1 MRLSALLLSHIYFEA
16 VHSSPTLSPPSLQG
30 QTALFLACREG
41 CADCVKHLLY
51 NCANVTLMDNLHRS
65 PVQIAYEKQHHDI
78 FELLEKR
85 QAKQPEEH
93 SKTVVPYPYP
103 IDLQSHQID
112 QHEQQQHELA
122 ASCRG
127 MHATQPAHQTFGELN
142 YGMSSSYNGSSIP
155 LETSHHPTRSIAV
168 QQTLPVSE
176 PMATTSN
183 YTEPTV
189 TLSDIETFNE
199 IIADNLE
206 PIPHHTTATAID
218 PSQVTALQSVNCSQL
233 YTTSVNTTQPS
244 SYPESSSGS
253 THASGSYHH
262 TVCDCCSQ
270 SAPSSALPGFTR
282 LLQHLPIPVDMP
294 DPSLQ
299 YTGSILPSNPGTYSH
314 HQNNT
319 TSIGNNSRSP
329 PSYYPSPPSMSTDPH
344 YGELPPIGHP
354 HIAPIDPPSLTP
366 SPESRDELRQ
376 CTDQFTTQS
385 YIEGQIHGYLL
396 HLHQYA

>member
-1 MRLSALLLSHIYFEA
+1 
-16 VHSSPTLSPPSLQG
+16 
-30 QTALFLACREG
+30 
-41 CADCVKHLLY
+41 
-51 NCANVTLMDNLHRS
+51 
-65 PVQIAYEKQHHDI
+65 
-78 FELLEKR
+78 
-85 QAKQPEEH
+85 
-93 SKTVVPYPYP
+93 
-103 IDLQSHQID
+103 
-112 QHEQQQHELA
+112 
-122 ASCRG
+122 
-127 MHATQPAHQTFGELN
+127 
-142 YGMSSSYNGSSIP
+142 MSSSYNGSSIL
-155 LETSHHPTRSIAV
+155 LETSHHPTRSSAV
-168 QQTLPVSE
+168 QQTRPVSE

-218 PSQVTALQSVNCSQL
+218 PSQVTALQSVNCSKL

-270 SAPSSALPGFTR
+270 SASSSALPGFTR
-282 LLQHLPIPVDMP
+282 LLQHLSIPVDMP

-319 TSIGNNSRSP
+319 TSIGNNSRSL
-329 PSYYPSPPSMSTDPH
+329 PSYYPSPPSTSTDPH

-366 SPESRDELRQ
+366 LPESRDELRQ

-385 YIEGQIHGYLL
+385 YIEGQIHDYLL
-396 HLHQYA
+396 HLHQYV